1 MKGKL
6 EKVQQ
11 VVRKL
16 TVNMSCAEYEE
27 FMHQLTEWASY
38 QAECADWSEFDS

>member
-11 VVRKL
+11 VVREL
-16 TVNMSCAEYEE
+16 TVEMNGTEYEE
-27 FMHQLTEWASY
+27 FMRQLAEWASY
-38 QAECADWSEFDS
+38 QAECADWSELDS

>member
-11 VVRKL
+11 VVREL
-16 TVNMSCAEYEE
+16 TVDMSGAEYEE

-38 QAECADWSEFDS
+38 QAECADWSELDG